1 MIYSGTIKKS
11 PCHFSRSRET
21 LVRIGAVGI
30 SPVLSKGEL
39 PIRIE
44 VHCKDG
50 KAEMSVSLVGGKE

>member
-11 PCHFSRSRET
+11 PCHFSRSMET

-30 SPVLSKGEL
+30 SPVFSKGEL

-44 VHCKDG
+44 VHCENG
-50 KAEMSVSLVGGKE
+50 KPSMKVSLVD